1 MIKKTLLACSV
12 GLLLWGCYPAG
23 PDYVEDLD
31 VTYTT
36 HDNKY
41 DFAGKATYAMPDK
54 IVVDVDIKDGDTTYV
69 YMKDVFAT
77 PILQAIDKN
86 MQALGWTKKDISE
99 KPDLLLTPGGITS
112 TTYFYSYW
120 YDWWYGG
127 WYGGWYG
134 WYYPPYY
141 TVSSY
146 TTGTLVMTLADPN
159 IETPILQSQTVWVAA
174 CNGVMAG
181 TYDVSR
187 VTKGIND
194 AFAQSAYLKTN

>member
-1 MIKKTLLACSV
+1 MKRMMFAVLPAII
-12 GLLLWGCYPAG
+12 LWGCYPAG
-23 PDYVEDLD
+23 PDYVNDLD

-41 DFAGKATYAMPDK
+41 DFASKGKYAMPDK
-54 IVVDVDIKDGDTTYV
+54 IVVDIDIEDGDTTFV
-69 YMKDVFAT
+69 FMKDVFAT

-86 MQALGWTKKDISE
+86 MEQLGWTKVDISE
-99 KPDLLLTPGGITS
+99 KPDLLLEPAGITS

-146 TTGTLVMTLADPN
+146 TTGTMIMTLSDPN
-159 IETPILQSQTVWVAA
+159 VENPIGRTPAVWVAA
-174 CNGVMAG
+174 INGVLSG
-181 TYDVSR
+181 SYDITR
-187 VTKGIND
+187 VTSGIND
-194 AFAQSAYLKTN
+194 AFAQSSYLKTN